1 MVADS
6 RDVRGLYLRRR
17 VIPRSKRE
25 RSDGKSYE
33 TLTWSFELG
42 AFVFCFI
49 GRLGRWTEKSKVQSS
64 KITAHFGI
72 GNLKFRGGTMSN
84 VPEDLHYSKDHE
96 WVRVEGDVAVVGITD
111 YAQNSLGDVV
121 YVELPKA
128 GEEFAANESF
138 GSVESVKAVS
148 EVFSPVSG
156 KVAEV
161 NDALNDE
168 PEKVNADPYGD
179 GWMIKVR
186 MSSPGEVDS
195 LLTAAEYEDFTKAET
210 E

>member
-1 MVADS
+1 
-6 RDVRGLYLRRR
+6 
-17 VIPRSKRE
+17 
-25 RSDGKSYE
+25 
-33 TLTWSFELG
+33 
-42 AFVFCFI
+42 
-49 GRLGRWTEKSKVQSS
+49 
-64 KITAHFGI
+64 
-72 GNLKFRGGTMSN
+72 
-84 VPEDLHYSKDHE
+84 
-96 WVRVEGDVAVVGITD
+96 
-111 YAQNSLGDVV
+111 
-121 YVELPKA
+121 VELPKV

-156 KVAEV
+156 SVAEV
-161 NDALNDE
+161 NETLNDE
-168 PEKVNADPYGD
+168 PEKVNGDPYGE